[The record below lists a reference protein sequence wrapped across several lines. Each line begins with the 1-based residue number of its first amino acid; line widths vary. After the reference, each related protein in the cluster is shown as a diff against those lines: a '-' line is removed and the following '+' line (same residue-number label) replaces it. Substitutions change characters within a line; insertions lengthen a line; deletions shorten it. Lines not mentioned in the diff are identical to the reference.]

1 MLAVLKNG
9 GKQYLVKSGDTVK
22 LDKIKAEVGET
33 VVLNQVTLVGGK
45 GEAVE
50 ITAEILSQQKDK
62 KILIFKKKRRKDHHR
77 LRGHR
82 QQSTFIKINAIGP
95 R

>member
-9 GKQYLVKSGDTVK
+9 GKQYLVKSGDILK
-22 LDKIKAEVGET
+22 LDKINAEVGESII
-33 VVLNQVTLVGGK
+33 LSHARSLGDDGK
-45 GEAVE
+45 EIT
-50 ITAEILSQQKDK
+50 ITAEILSQQRDK

-82 QQSTFIKINAIGP
+82 QHSTFIKINAIGSK
-95 R
+95 